1 MKKWLDIISVGFKF
15 LSIFKSFWELGK
27 LRKLKRIGAL
37 SYNLKQKID
46 IVADKDANIDMRIDS
61 AFDALD
67 LVLEYKR
74 ECKDSLACVTIYIY
88 TDKS

>member
-37 SYNLKQKID
+37 SLI
-46 IVADKDANIDMRIDS
+46 
-61 AFDALD
+61 
-67 LVLEYKR
+67 
-74 ECKDSLACVTIYIY
+74 
-88 TDKS
+88 